1 MRAQEPLQ
9 ASVLGDPKCCGNL
22 LSAIPTPPIGYRCPS
37 SKTLAALSLL
47 ILLAAATALTAC
59 GGTSSSS
66 DSASTITLYNGQHEQ
81 TTARL
86 VAGFEKQTG
95 IKVKVRSDDEDVLG
109 NQILQEGS
117 SSPADVF
124 YTENTPVL
132 EDLQEKGLLAPIAAS
147 TLAAVPAKYSSPQ
160 GDWVGVSARVSV
172 LVYNTSQ
179 IKPSELPS
187 SILELAQPQWK
198 GKVGFAPSETDFQPL
213 VTAITKLDGVAAAEK
228 WLKGLQANAKV
239 YPDNETVVAQVNNGE
254 STVGIINHYYWYRL
268 RDEVGAERHAFGA
281 ALLRAARPGLPAQR
295 VGRGG
300 AEVEL
305 QAGRRAE
312 VRRLPREQSGAGD
325 PRAQPQLRVPDRLRC
340 TDGPAA
346 EAVRSTAACAGHDRR
361 PGQRPR
367 AAGTRA
373 EARSVVGKSNE
384 HARPLRAGRADFG
397 RTQVEWLGAQ
407 RGRGGGA
414 GRW

>member
-1 MRAQEPLQ
+1 M
-9 ASVLGDPKCCGNL
+9 PK
-22 LSAIPTPPIGYRCPS
+22 

-228 WLKGLQANAKV
+228 WLKGLQANSMV

-268 RDEVGAERHAFGA
+268 RDEVGASGMHSALHYYAPHDPGYLLNVSGA
-281 ALLRAARPGLPAQR
+281 AVLKSSSKQAAAQKF
-295 VGRGG
+295 V
-300 AEVEL
+300 AFIVSK
-305 QAGRRAE
+305 AGQEILAHSHSYE
-312 VRRLPREQSGAGD
+312 YPIGSGVLT
-325 PRAQPQLRVPDRLRC
+325 AQPLKSFDQLQLAPVTIADL
-340 TDGPAA
+340 GN
-346 EAVRSTAACAGHDRR
+346 GH
-361 PGQRPR
+361 
-367 AAGTRA
+367 A
-373 EARSVVGKSNE
+373 
-384 HARPLRAGRADFG
+384 PLELE
-397 RTQVEWLGAQ
+397 QKLGLL
-407 RGRGGGA
+407 
-414 GRW
+414 